1 MWLSRSITTLKA
13 HLRKRRAEGARI
25 GFVPTMGALHEGH
38 LSLIKRSKKES
49 DVCVCSI
56 FVNPTQF
63 NDPKDLEKYPRTA
76 EADLRKLLE
85 VGIEHLFYPEA
96 DEIYPEGTS
105 QTNPIDFGFLA
116 TTLEGQHRPGHFEGM
131 AQVVERLLSIV
142 EPDVL
147 VMGQKDLQQ
156 SLIVKELIL
165 RRGLNVRMVVEDTV
179 RESDGL
185 ALSSRNV
192 RLSKEGRQN
201 ALLLSKALKKV
212 VNSASEGM
220 SSQSLLELGQSILQT
235 SEQVETEYFDI
246 RRSDNLKPVSTIQKE
261 EKYTVLIA
269 AHVDGI
275 RLIDNMIF

>member
-1 MWLSRSITTLKA
+1 MWLSRSITSLKT
-13 HLRKRRAEGARI
+13 HLQKPRANGSII

-38 LSLIKRSKKES
+38 LSLIQRCKKEA
-49 DVCVCSI
+49 DLCLCSI

-76 EADLRKLLE
+76 EADLGKLLE
-85 VGIEHLFYPEA
+85 VGVEHLFYPGAE
-96 DEIYPEGTS
+96 EIYPEGTS

-156 SLIVKELIL
+156 SLIVHELIT
-165 RRGLNVRMVVEDTV
+165 RRGLKVRMVVEETV
-179 RESDGL
+179 REPDGL

-192 RLSKEGRQN
+192 RLSEEGRRN

-212 VNSASEGM
+212 VNAASPGM
-220 SSQSLLELGQSILQT
+220 SAHSLLELGKSVLQT
-235 SEQVETEYFDI
+235 SNQVEVEYFDI
-246 RRSDNLKPVSTIQKE
+246 RRRDNLKPVSTIQKG
-261 EKYTVLIA
+261 EKYAVLIA
-269 AHVDGI
+269 AHVDGV